1 MVNHDI
7 ATVREFMFCTWS
19 QIRLFLKLIKKKF
32 EQPRQVLP
40 TELPQNIE
48 SPLLSPSLLKFQKK
62 LPPLTCPVWNPGPPF
77 KKWAYSRA
85 CLQYADDTSLYYC
98 TTS

>member
-1 MVNHDI
+1 MVNDDI

-48 SPLLSPSLLKFQKK
+48 SPLFC
-62 LPPLTCPVWNPGPPF
+62 PPH
-77 KKWAYSRA
+77 S
-85 CLQYADDTSLYYC
+85 
-98 TTS
+98 

>member
-1 MVNHDI
+1 MVNDDI

-48 SPLLSPSLLKFQKK
+48 SPLFVSPLIEF
-62 LPPLTCPVWNPGPPF
+62 T
-77 KKWAYSRA
+77 
-85 CLQYADDTSLYYC
+85 
-98 TTS
+98 